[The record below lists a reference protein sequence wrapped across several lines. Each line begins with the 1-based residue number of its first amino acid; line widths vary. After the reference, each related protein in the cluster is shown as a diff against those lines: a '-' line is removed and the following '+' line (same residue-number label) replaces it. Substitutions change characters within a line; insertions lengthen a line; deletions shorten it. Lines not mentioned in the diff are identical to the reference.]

1 MLYGR
6 KALAVLALIRWE
18 NALLSV
24 AGVVLGAWWVTGRP
38 NQPETLVMAG
48 VAALLTAFANAD
60 NDVRDFD
67 IDRVAHPERP
77 LPSGALSLH
86 TARVIVGIAASA
98 ALVLSAL
105 LGSGPTLAAVGVIAA
120 MTLYNRGVKA
130 HGVPGNVIV
139 AIVASLPFVFGAW
152 SAGRPSAGVPLFLVG
167 VPLHFAREIAKDL
180 DDVHG
185 DARYRRT
192 LPLRAGAGTARLV
205 VVTSLALFVA
215 ALAPF
220 AVRRP
225 AFAIVA
231 LPAVA
236 LCALA
241 ARRVL
246 SGQRGTPRL
255 LKSAMV
261 VAMIALVLH
270 ARWWS
275 IL

>member
-1 MLYGR
+1 MPSSNR
-6 KALAVLALIRWE
+6 AFAVLSLVRWE

-24 AGVVLGAWWVTGRP
+24 AGVVLGAWWATGRP
-38 NQPETLVMAG
+38 GEPETIVMAG
-48 VAALLTAFANAD
+48 VAILLTAFANAD
-60 NDVRDFD
+60 NDVRDYE
-67 IDRVAHPERP
+67 IDCIAHPERP
-77 LPSGALSLH
+77 LPSGALSLYA
-86 TARVIVGIAASA
+86 ARIIVGFAAA
-98 ALVLSAL
+98 GALVLSAL
-105 LGSGPTLAAVGVIAA
+105 LGGAQTLAAVGVITA

-130 HGVPGNVIV
+130 QGVPGNLIV
-139 AIVASLPFVFGAW
+139 AVVASLPFVFGAW
-152 SAGRPSAGVPLFLVG
+152 SAGSAPAGVPLFLVG
-167 VPLHFAREIAKDL
+167 VPRHFAREIAKDL

-185 DARYRRT
+185 DASYRRT

-205 VVTSLALFVA
+205 VVSSVALFVV

-236 LCALA
+236 LCLVA

-246 SGQRGTPRL
+246 SGQRGTARL

-261 VAMIALVLH
+261 VAMAAFVLS
-270 ARWWS
+270 ARW
-275 IL
+275 

>member
-1 MLYGR
+1 M
-6 KALAVLALIRWE
+6 
-18 NALLSV
+18 
-24 AGVVLGAWWVTGRP
+24 
-38 NQPETLVMAG
+38 
-48 VAALLTAFANAD
+48 
-60 NDVRDFD
+60 
-67 IDRVAHPERP
+67 
-77 LPSGALSLH
+77 
-86 TARVIVGIAASA
+86 
-98 ALVLSAL
+98 LSAL
-105 LGSGPTLAAVGVIAA
+105 LGGAQTLAAVGVIAA

-139 AIVASLPFVFGAW
+139 AVVASLPFVFGAW
-152 SAGRPSAGVPLFLVG
+152 SAGSARAGLPLFLVG

-180 DDVHG
+180 DDAHG
-185 DARYRRT
+185 DASYRRT

-205 VVTSLALFVA
+205 VVSSVALFVV

-236 LCALA
+236 LCLVA

-246 SGQRGTPRL
+246 SGQRGTARL

-261 VAMIALVLH
+261 VAMAAFVLS
-270 ARWWS
+270 APW
-275 IL
+275 

>member
-1 MLYGR
+1 MRFG
-6 KALAVLALIRWE
+6 KTALAVLSLIRWE

-38 NQPETLVMAG
+38 NQPETIVMAG
-48 VAALLTAFANAD
+48 VAILLTAFANAD
-60 NDVRDFD
+60 NDVQDYD
-67 IDRVAHPERP
+67 IDRIAHPGRP
-77 LPSGALSLH
+77 LPSGALSLQ
-86 TARVIVGIAASA
+86 TARVIVGLAASA

-105 LGSGPTLAAVGVIAA
+105 LGGAVTLAAVGVIAA

-130 HGVPGNVIV
+130 HGVPGNIIV

-152 SAGRPSAGVPLFLVG
+152 SAGNAGAGVPMFLVA

-180 DDVHG
+180 DDVTG
-185 DARYRRT
+185 DASHRRT
-192 LPLRAGAGTARLV
+192 LPLRVGAGTARLV
-205 VVTSLALFVA
+205 VVTSVALFVV

-236 LCALA
+236 LCLLA
-241 ARRVL
+241 AWRVL
-246 SGQRGTPRL
+246 SGRRGTARL

-261 VAMIALVLH
+261 VAMVAFVLS
-270 ARWWS
+270 ARW
-275 IL
+275 

>member
-1 MLYGR
+1 MRFGR
-6 KALAVLALIRWE
+6 KLASVLALIRWE

-24 AGVVLGAWWVTGRP
+24 AGVVLGAWWATGRP
-38 NQPETLVMAG
+38 NQPETIVMAG
-48 VAALLTAFANAD
+48 VAILLTAFANAD

-67 IDRVAHPERP
+67 IDRIAHPARP
-77 LPSGALSLH
+77 LPAGTLSIA
-86 TARVIVGIAASA
+86 TARIVVGLSAAG
-98 ALVLSAL
+98 ALVLASL
-105 LGSGPTLAAVGVIAA
+105 LGGAQTLAAVGVIAA
-120 MTLYNRGVKA
+120 MTLYNRGMKA

-139 AIVASLPFVFGAW
+139 AVVASLPFLFGAW
-152 SAGRPSAGVPLFLVG
+152 SAGYPSEGIPLFLVG

-185 DARYRRT
+185 DAPHRLT
-192 LPLRAGAGTARLV
+192 LPLRVGPGAARLV
-205 VVTSLALFVA
+205 VVTSVALFVA

-236 LCALA
+236 LCLVA

-246 SGQRGTPRL
+246 SGQHGTARL
-255 LKSAMV
+255 LKSAMI
-261 VAMIALVLH
+261 VAMVAFVL
-270 ARWWS
+270 ARW
-275 IL
+275 